1 VTRLFRRLTLRAKIL
16 GLSGMLLAF
25 LLVVGVVGVRAL
37 GQVDRVAGSMYD
49 DRVVPLRDLGEARAL
64 LGDIDSQVQ
73 RAIHGRDTGRLA
85 TYRTAAAKDRTRFER
100 LFGAYTRTQLVPAEE
115 RQVAA
120 FRQRWP
126 AYLASVDAVFADAAG
141 QRYDAASSVYF
152 GRSAALY
159 ATVDRELSTL
169 VRVNDGVARQA
180 DAQIGDTASSS
191 RRTAI
196 VLMVVALLVGLTVA
210 LLVTRA
216 IRRAAVAVI
225 DGMADVRDTCVAP
238 LTTALRAMAD
248 GNLTVPVHAD
258 VPALDVSAGD
268 ELGDV
273 ARATNDIR
281 TSTLESIDAYN
292 ASRAGLTGLV
302 GSVTHSSQV
311 LSAASQ
317 EMAATSE
324 EAGRAVAEIAHA
336 VSDVAQGA
344 ERQVRS
350 VEQARTATQQVGQ
363 ATRSGAESARR
374 TSDAA
379 TEARAVA
386 ADGERAVAEATEAMR
401 QVRESSRDVTT
412 AMHGLAGKS
421 EQIGGIVET
430 ITAIAGQTNLLALNA
445 AIEAARAGEQ
455 GRGFAVVAE
464 EVRKLAEES
473 QVAAASIATLVDEI
487 QTETGQAVA
496 AVADGA
502 TRSEEG
508 ASTVAQARDAFAR
521 IGVSVDDMSS
531 RVESIAAVV
540 EQIAASA
547 DRVQADMAEVA
558 AVAEQSSASS
568 EEVSASTEQ
577 TSASAQEIASSAQQ
591 LAATANELEQLV
603 GRFKVAG

>member
-1 VTRLFRRLTLRAKIL
+1 MLDRLTLRAKIL
-16 GLSGMLLAF
+16 GLSAMLLAF
-25 LLVVGVVGVRAL
+25 LLVVGVVGIRAL
-37 GQVDRVAGSMYD
+37 GSVDRVAGSMYD
-49 DRVVPLRDLGEARAL
+49 DRVVPLRDLGAARAV

-73 RAIHGRDTGRLA
+73 RAIHDRDVSRVA
-85 TYRTAAAKDRTRFER
+85 TYRAVIARDRER
-100 LFGAYTRTQLVPAEE
+100 LEGLFSGYTATVLVPEE
-115 RQVAA
+115 RRQVAA

-126 AYLASVDAVFADAAG
+126 AFNASVDGLLSAVG
-141 QRYDAASSVYF
+141 EGRTDAASSTYLA
-152 GRSAALY
+152 RTAPLY
-159 ATVDRELSTL
+159 ATVDGELAEL
-169 VRVNDGVARQA
+169 VRINDRVAQA
-180 DAQIGDTASSS
+180 ADLEISDTATGS

-196 VLMVVALLVGLTVA
+196 ALIVVAFAVGLAAA

-225 DGMADVRDTCVAP
+225 GGMAQVRDACVTP
-238 LTTALRAMAD
+238 LTDALRAMAD
-248 GNLTVPVHAD
+248 GDLTVRIDAD
-258 VPALDVSAGD
+258 VPVLDAAARD

-273 ARATNDIR
+273 ARATNGIR
-281 TSTLESIDAYN
+281 SSTLSSIDAYN
-292 ASRAGLTGLV
+292 ASRDGLTGLV

-324 EAGRAVAEIAHA
+324 EAGRAVTEIANA

-350 VEQARTATQQVGQ
+350 VEQARAATQEVGE
-363 ATRSGAESARR
+363 ATRSGADSARR
-374 TSDAA
+374 TSEAA
-379 TEARAVA
+379 TEARTVA
-386 ADGERAVAEATEAMR
+386 IEGERAVAQATEAMR
-401 QVRESSRDVTT
+401 QVRESSREVTS

-421 EQIGGIVET
+421 EQIGGIVEA

-473 QVAAASIATLVDEI
+473 QRSAASIATLVGEI
-487 QTETGQAVA
+487 QTETAQAVA
-496 AVADGA
+496 VVADGA

-508 ASTVAQARDAFAR
+508 AATVAQARDAFTR
-521 IGVSVDDMSS
+521 IGASVEDMSA

-540 EQIAASA
+540 QQIAASA

-591 LAATANELEQLV
+591 LAATANELEELV
-603 GRFKVAG
+603 GRFTVAR

>member
-1 VTRLFRRLTLRAKIL
+1 MTAVFDRLTLRAKIL

-25 LLVVGVVGVRAL
+25 LLVVGVGGIRAL
-37 GQVDRVAGSMYD
+37 GSVDRVAGAVYQ
-49 DRVVPLRDLGEARAL
+49 DRVVPLRDLGEARAV
-64 LGDIDSQVQ
+64 LGSMDSGVQ
-73 RAIHGRDTGRLA
+73 RAIHDRDA
-85 TYRTAAAKDRTRFER
+85 TRRAAYRTAVVRDRQRLER
-100 LFGAYTRTQLVPAEE
+100 LFSGYTATVLVAAER

-120 FRQRWP
+120 FRERWP
-126 AYLASVDAVFADAAG
+126 AFNASVDRILSASAQGRVADASA
-141 QRYDAASSVYF
+141 VYF
-152 GRSAALY
+152 SQTAPLY
-159 ATVDRELSTL
+159 AEVDGELGAL
-169 VRVNDGVARQA
+169 VRINDEVAKAA
-180 DAQIGDTASSS
+180 DEEIGTTAASS

-196 VLMVVALLVGLTVA
+196 VLMAIAIAVGLAAA

-216 IRRAAVAVI
+216 VRRAAVAVI
-225 DGMADVRDTCVAP
+225 GGMAQVRDVCVTP
-238 LTTALRAMAD
+238 LTDALRAMAAGD
-248 GNLTVPVHAD
+248 LTVRLEAD
-258 VPALDVSAGD
+258 VPALDVAARD

-281 TSTLESIDAYN
+281 TSTLRSIDAYN
-292 ASRAGLTGLV
+292 ASRDGLTGLV

-324 EAGRAVAEIAHA
+324 EAGRAVTEIAHA

-350 VEQARTATQQVGQ
+350 VEQARAATQEVGQ
-363 ATRSGAESARR
+363 ATRSGADSARA

-379 TEARAVA
+379 IEARTVA
-386 ADGERAVAEATEAMR
+386 AEGERAVAEATEAMR
-401 QVRESSRDVTT
+401 QVRESSREVTA

-421 EQIGGIVET
+421 EQIGGIVGT

-473 QVAAASIATLVDEI
+473 QVAAASIATLVEEI
-487 QTETGQAVA
+487 QSETAQAVEV
-496 AVADGA
+496 VADGA
-502 TRSEEG
+502 ARSEEG
-508 ASTVAQARDAFAR
+508 AATVAQARDAFTR
-521 IGVSVDDMSS
+521 IGTSVEDMSG

-540 EQIAASA
+540 QQIAASA

-591 LAATANELEQLV
+591 LAATANELEELV
-603 GRFKVAG
+603 GRFTVAG

>member
-25 LLVVGVVGVRAL
+25 LVVVGVVGVRAL

-73 RAIHGRDTGRLA
+73 RAIHDRDAGRLA
-85 TYRTAAAKDRTRFER
+85 TYRTAAARDRTRFER
-100 LFGAYTRTQLVPAEE
+100 LFAAYTRTKLVPAEE

-126 AYLASVDAVFADAAG
+126 ALLASVDAVFAAAADT
-141 QRYDAASSVYF
+141 RYEAASATYF
-152 GRSAALY
+152 GRTAALY
-159 ATVDRELSTL
+159 ATVDRELATL
-169 VRVNDGVARQA
+169 VRVNDAVAAAGDR
-180 DAQIGDTASSS
+180 QIGDTASSS

-216 IRRAAVAVI
+216 IRRAAMAVI
-225 DGMADVRDTCVAP
+225 AGMAAVRDACVAP

-248 GNLTVPVHAD
+248 GDLTVPVHAD

-281 TSTLESIDAYN
+281 TSTLESIEAYN

-324 EAGRAVAEIAHA
+324 QAGRAVAEIAHA

-350 VEQARTATQQVGQ
+350 VEQARAATLEVGA
-363 ATRSGAESARR
+363 ATRSGAESARH
-374 TSDAA
+374 TADAA
-379 TEARAVA
+379 TEARSVAV
-386 ADGERAVAEATEAMR
+386 DGARAVAEATEAMR
-401 QVRESSRDVTT
+401 HVRDSSQAVTA

-473 QVAAASIATLVDEI
+473 QVAAASIATLVGDI
-487 QTETGQAVA
+487 QAETTVAVA

-502 TRSEEG
+502 ARSEQG
-508 ASTVAQARDAFAR
+508 AETVAEAREAFTR
-521 IGVSVDDMSS
+521 IGTSVEDMSS

-540 EQIAASA
+540 QQIAASA

-591 LAATANELEQLV
+591 LAATANELEELV
-603 GRFKVAG
+603 GRFTVPR